1 MSFLIPFRKVDAPIP
16 ELPLALRRVLAEVA
30 DLSLRG
36 RFEQVLLA
44 AAHAINNLRDLDLS
58 QYETDTADENQN
70 LELLEAVAPL
80 LGTTVTDV
88 TTLVGT
94 IEENFPKGATLIL
107 GSSVDVDKARRAVEI
122 LHTRGYALRRD
133 VLQLGHQ
140 LRSPR
145 AVADRWNFLNH
156 LQTARGR
163 LRVGIG
169 EMVADA
175 ASVYAEISRSAVIPE
190 YQTDVNNA
198 VGLRRTLHRLATGL
212 RSHLQKLEQGKSL
225 PLPTLLAGLLETME
239 KLAKTATWRELRA
252 PDKKEFVKF
261 RVQLRTV
268 IGEGSKRAPALEALK
283 GFVSFLELL
292 SQIINQRETLRTH
305 DHACLADL
313 TAQLEQ
319 MEGLEAAKR
328 SGKLMEKLVA
338 LCERMTGRD
347 ADLDRFIKR
356 LKDAPSGEASQ
367 IQELREHAL
376 RLMQMS

>member
-1 MSFLIPFRKVDAPIP
+1 MDDPIP
-16 ELPLALRRVLAEVA
+16 ELPLALRRVLAEVS
-30 DLSLRG
+30 DIPLRG
-36 RFEQVLLA
+36 RFEQVLLSA
-44 AAHAINNLRDLDLS
+44 ARAINHLRDLDLS
-58 QYETDTADENQN
+58 QYETDSADENQN

-94 IEENFPKGATLIL
+94 IDENFPKGATFL
-107 GSSVDVDKARRAVEI
+107 GSPVEVDKARRAVEI

-133 VLQLGHQ
+133 VLQLGNQ

-145 AVADRWNFLNH
+145 AVADRWNFLNN

-175 ASVYAEISRSAVIPE
+175 ASVYAEVSRASVIPE

-198 VGLRRTLHRLATGL
+198 VGLRRTLHRLAIGL
-212 RSHLQKLEQGKSL
+212 RTHLEKIEAGKSL
-225 PLPTLLAGLLETME
+225 PLPTLLSGLLETME
-239 KLAKTATWRELRA
+239 KLTKTGTWRELRA
-252 PDKKEFVKF
+252 LDKREFVKF
-261 RVQLRTV
+261 RAQLRA
-268 IGEGSKRAPALEALK
+268 IIADGSPRRAALEALK

-319 MEGLEAAKR
+319 LEGLPPAKR
-328 SGKLMEKLVA
+328 SGKHMEKLVA

-347 ADLDRFIKR
+347 GELDRYIKR
-356 LKDAPSGEASQ
+356 LKDLPNGEAGQ

-376 RLMQMS
+376 RLMQAS

>member
-1 MSFLIPFRKVDAPIP
+1 MDDAIP

-36 RFEQVLLA
+36 RFEQVLLSA
-44 AAHAINNLRDLDLS
+44 ARAINHLRDLDLS
-58 QYETDTADENQN
+58 QYETDSADENQN

-80 LGTTVTDV
+80 LGATVTDV

-94 IEENFPKGATLIL
+94 IDESFPKGATLIL
-107 GSSVDVDKARRAVEI
+107 GNSLEVDKARRAVEI

-145 AVADRWNFLNH
+145 AVADRWNFLNN

-163 LRVGIG
+163 LRAGIG

-175 ASVYAEISRSAVIPE
+175 ASVYAEVSRAAVIPE
-190 YQTDVNNA
+190 YLTDVNNA
-198 VGLRRTLHRLATGL
+198 VALRRTLHRLATGL
-212 RSHLQKLEQGKSL
+212 RGHLHKLEAGKSL

-239 KLAKTATWRELRA
+239 KLAKTGTWRELRA
-252 PDKKEFVKF
+252 LDKREFVKF
-261 RVQLRTV
+261 RAQLRTV
-268 IGEGSKRAPALEALK
+268 IADGSPRTPALQALK

-319 MEGLEAAKR
+319 LEGLPAAQR
-328 SGKLMEKLVA
+328 SGNLMNKLVT

-347 ADLDRFIKR
+347 GELDRFIKL
-356 LKDAPSGEASQ
+356 LKESPSGAAGQ

-376 RLMQMS
+376 RLMQQQ

>member
-1 MSFLIPFRKVDAPIP
+1 MTDDLP
-16 ELPLALRRVLAEVA
+16 ELPLALRRVLGEVA
-30 DLSLRG
+30 DPGFRE
-36 RFEQVLLA
+36 RFEQVLLSA
-44 AAHAINNLRDLDLS
+44 ARAINHLRDLDLS

-70 LELLEAVAPL
+70 LDLFEAVAPL
-80 LGTTVTDV
+80 LGATVTDV
-88 TTLVGT
+88 STLVGT
-94 IEENFPKGATLIL
+94 IDENFPKGATLIL
-107 GSSVDVDKARRAVEI
+107 GNSVEADKARRAVEI
-122 LHTRGYALRRD
+122 LHTRGDALRRD
-133 VLQLGHQ
+133 VLQLGNQ

-163 LRVGIG
+163 QRVGIG

-175 ASVYAEISRSAVIPE
+175 ASVYAEVSRAAVIPE

-198 VGLRRTLHRLATGL
+198 VGLRRTLHRLAAGL
-212 RSHLQKLEQGKSL
+212 RMQLEKVEKNRSL
-225 PLPTLLAGLLETME
+225 PLPTLLGGLLETME
-239 KLAKTATWRELRA
+239 KLAKTGTWRELRA

-261 RVQLRTV
+261 RVQLRET
-268 IGEGSKRAPALEALK
+268 IGAGSPRPKALETLK

-319 MEGLEAAKR
+319 VEGLPAAKR
-328 SGKLMEKLVA
+328 RGKPMEKVVA

-347 ADLDRFIKR
+347 GELDGFTKK
-356 LKDAPSGEASQ
+356 LKDSPDGEASQ

-376 RLMQMS
+376 RLMQLS